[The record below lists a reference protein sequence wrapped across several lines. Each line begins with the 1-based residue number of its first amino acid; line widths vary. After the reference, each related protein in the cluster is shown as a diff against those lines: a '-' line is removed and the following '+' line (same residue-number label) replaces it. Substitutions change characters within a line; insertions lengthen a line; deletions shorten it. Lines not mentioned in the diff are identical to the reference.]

1 MRNLTEFDQIISD
14 VDRSLRTLL
23 APQSLQQRQTPL
35 PAHASDGLNESSAL
49 FPHDERLAGN
59 LMRINHAGEV
69 AAQALYFGHA
79 RFARTEHQAQHML
92 HAAAE
97 EGDHLAWCA
106 ERLSALNTRPSL
118 FGPLW
123 YAGAYAMGAVSA
135 LIGDRFALSFVAE
148 TEAQVE
154 AHLQAHTQRM
164 PEADR
169 ESLAVLQQMRSDEA
183 THGQA
188 ALAAGGKKLP
198 WPLPNLMGKAA
209 DVMRAVAFYG

>member
-1 MRNLTEFDQIISD
+1 MRQLTRFDQIISEI
-14 VDRSLRTLL
+14 DRGLRTLL
-23 APQSLQQRQTPL
+23 APRSLQQRATPV
-35 PAHASDGLNESSAL
+35 PSENAIDSAAL
-49 FPHDERLAGN
+49 TRADERLAGN

-79 RFARTEHQAQHML
+79 RFARTQLQARHML

-106 ERLSALNTRPSL
+106 ERLGELHARPSV
-118 FGPLW
+118 FGPIW
-123 YAGAYAMGAVSA
+123 YAGAYAMGAASA

-148 TEAQVE
+148 TERQVE
-154 AHLQAHTQRM
+154 AHLQEHTQRL
-164 PEADR
+164 PKADV
-169 ESLAVLQQMRSDEA
+169 ESLAVLLQMRSDEA
-183 THGQA
+183 AHGQA
-188 ALAAGGKKLP
+188 ALAAGGRNLP

>member
-1 MRNLTEFDQIISD
+1 MRNLTRFDQLISD
-14 VDRSLRTLL
+14 ADRSLRTLL
-23 APQSLQQRQTPL
+23 APQSLQQRATPL
-35 PAHASDGLNESSAL
+35 PTHVLTDAENAKTLSREQ
-49 FPHDERLAGN
+49 ERLAGN

-79 RFARTEHQAQHML
+79 RFAHTEQQAQRML

-118 FGPLW
+118 FGPIW
-123 YAGAYAMGAVSA
+123 YAGAYAMGAASA
-135 LIGDRFALSFVAE
+135 LMGDRFALSFVAE

-154 AHLQAHTQRM
+154 AHLQAHTQRL
-164 PEADR
+164 PEADA
-169 ESLAVLQQMRSDEA
+169 ESMAVLQQMRSDEA
-183 THGQA
+183 AHGQA

-198 WPLPNLMGKAA
+198 WPLPALMGKAA